1 MKEPMRVLF
10 FLFVLGLLSKN
21 HLVACASGL
30 ILSLSVSKIVNI
42 SSNWQNVFF
51 DAGLVFLIIGIL
63 LPLASGDISIEI
75 IYRRIFS
82 LEGLIATIVGICS
95 AVLARKGVNLLK
107 LSPEVMVGLIFGS
120 ILGTSFF
127 NGVPTGPLV
136 AAGIA
141 ALFIEI
147 ARFFK

>member
-1 MKEPMRVLF
+1 
-10 FLFVLGLLSKN
+10 
-21 HLVACASGL
+21 
-30 ILSLSVSKIVNI
+30 LSVSKIVNI